1 MKLAFTLP
9 SAQCHRPI
17 NPDAISSDPRGL
29 TGSEAAAVG
38 YATGLARRGHSVE
51 FFTNVTRSA
60 VVDGATFRPYSEWST
75 ANSETRDAVVAFMS
89 AAPLLSTSRAE
100 LRILFEQCSDFG
112 NSPSGWES
120 FVDILCVLSKSHAMQ
135 MAPQTRLQP
144 GHFRVAHNGVDPA
157 EFKPLQKIPGRCLWA
172 SSHDRGLHGLLELW
186 PQIRARVPHAT
197 LRIAY
202 DPTGMAAFARRNDP
216 HPLIQELS
224 RRSQYSIEALRRL
237 EGHGVQLLGSVSRT
251 QIAAEMGEAEALL
264 YPCAPVRYTETF
276 GSSVLEAMSAG
287 CVPVITSADAFA
299 ELWCGVAPHVA
310 SPFEYNK
317 AAYLE
322 LAVSVLTDSKYRERH
337 RSACIGH
344 AHRFAWDTLVEK
356 FERFLETRG
365 AEGLEGVA

>member
-1 MKLAFTLP
+1 MKLAVTLP
-9 SAQCHRPI
+9 PAQCPRVI
-17 NPDAISSDPRGL
+17 NPEAISSDPRGL
-29 TGSEAAAVG
+29 TGSEAAAVC
-38 YATGLARRGHSVE
+38 YATGLAKRGHDVD
-51 FFTNVTRSA
+51 FFTNVPSA
-60 VVDGATFRPYSEWST
+60 AKFEGATFRPYAEWSS
-75 ANSETRDAVVAFMS
+75 AKDEKRDAVCAWMNS
-89 AAPLLSTSRAE
+89 APLMSVPPGQFRVVD
-100 LRILFEQCSDFG
+100 EQCSDWG
-112 NSPSGWES
+112 NHPAGWEN
-120 FVDILCVLSKSHAMQ
+120 FVDAVCVLSQSHYRQMQ
-135 MAPQTRLQP
+135 PQTQLSSSF
-144 GHFRVAHNGVDPA
+144 FRIAHNGVDPA

-172 SSHDRGLHGLLELW
+172 SSHDRGLHWLLELW

-202 DPTGMAAFARRNDP
+202 DVTGMAAFARRNDP

-237 EGHGVQLLGSVSRT
+237 EGHGVQLLGSVSRK
-251 QIAAEMGEAEALL
+251 QIAKEMGEAEALL
-264 YPCAPVRYTETF
+264 YPAQPVRFTETF

-287 CVPVITSADAFA
+287 CVPVITSADAFG

-310 SPFEYNK
+310 APFEYNK

-344 AHRFAWDTLVEK
+344 AHRFAWATLVAK

-365 AEGLEGVA
+365 VEGLEAVQ